1 MTVMSSSERRARAEA
16 RRARVILRKSCL
28 QATEGDLSPID
39 GAEAVA
45 LACRLTREAW
55 SLAGLEEPSYTRAET
70 PYRFVRSA
78 SR

>member
-1 MTVMSSSERRARAEA
+1 MV
-16 RRARVILRKSCL
+16 LRKSRL
-28 QATEGDLSPID
+28 QASEADLSPVY

-55 SLAGLEEPSYTRAET
+55 ALSGLEEPRYSRSET
-70 PYRFVRSA
+70 PYAFVPSA